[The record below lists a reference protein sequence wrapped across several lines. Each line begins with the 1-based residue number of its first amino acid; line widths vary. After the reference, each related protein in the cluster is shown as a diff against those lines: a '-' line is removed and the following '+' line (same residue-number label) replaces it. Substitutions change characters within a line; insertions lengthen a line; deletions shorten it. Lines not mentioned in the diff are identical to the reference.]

1 MTQGGAAPSDA
12 AVVRILNA
20 DGRPEGAGFLT
31 GHHEVITCA
40 HVVARALGAPSDML
54 TEPPAGRLWID
65 FPLAEPGRRT
75 EVRIGSWTPVR
86 ADGSGDVAVL
96 KLLTDPP
103 AKATVARLVEDA
115 AGPDRRVR
123 TFGFPA
129 GYDDGAW
136 SVGWL
141 RGRTGAGWLQ
151 YDTDPSSE
159 HRVQTGFSGAPVWDV
174 AEGGVVGMVV
184 AADGRPDV
192 RTAYLIPTQTLRESS
207 SALGDTALPACP
219 FRALEPFHERDAGL
233 FHGREEPARR
243 IVDLLGHAPAISLV
257 GPSGCGKS
265 SLLHAGALPALR
277 ARRDREIVLFRP
289 GQLGRSPLAALALA
303 LLPRLEPDL
312 TETARLKELP
322 GLTDLLRAGRMPEV
336 VDRLLARQGWDGLL
350 VVVDQ
355 FEEALIGTDKAEL
368 DALTAALGH
377 ALRPG
382 SRLQVATALRADFLT
397 SALNHPGLA
406 PLLAGDRLFT
416 VGAMSDEELR
426 AAVER
431 PLDHTGVRYEPG
443 LVDRILSDLGSD
455 PGRLPLLEF
464 TLTRLWERQRH
475 GVIGHAAY
483 ESLGRVDDALVT
495 HAEQIWGGALTEE
508 ERLAA
513 RALLVQLV
521 HPGDERVAPTR
532 RTVTRSELPSRQW
545 RIAQRLMTT
554 RLVVPGEEYRTG
566 DGSPVETVELA
577 HETLLTHWTRL
588 RDFFEAD
595 RGFRLWQEDL
605 RRRIAQ
611 WAADGQPRSRLLR
624 GADLRDA
631 RNWHARRP
639 DELLAAEKEYVAAS
653 VRGARRRRTLVV
665 ALVVVLGLV
674 AGGAGLEV
682 RAWQRDAG
690 KDSAAKASRVLVQQS
705 RDAEGMADPTDRG
718 AGYTALLL
726 ALRAYR
732 TQDTGQT
739 RARLGEMYARY
750 GFADV
755 IAPRYTTIN
764 GLLTESPE
772 QPPSSSLTDAGGR
785 VIASRAADG
794 RVVVLKRT
802 DGPGV
807 RRLSAGHDADVTAV
821 SPDGSLVAMART
833 ELLPDTGTV
842 PSTPADPRGL
852 PVRLYDVRTGQT
864 RTLERPRGGDP
875 FPDDVGEVPG
885 FPGLELPELDLHD
898 IPGLTLPTQYARLAF
913 SPDGTVLVGQTGLF
927 GDGGRLVLWDTA
939 GGRIKKT
946 MPGLPEPVD
955 ALWLDAGGKRLI
967 TLTESVGGKSL
978 EVTTSLKVWDLT
990 GTAPHGRELL
1000 GLKESA
1006 GHSVTVDVSPDLTR
1020 AAVAETFV
1028 KGLKAE
1034 QRLAVRELPG
1044 GRVLRQE
1051 RSSQQLPATGVTVSA
1066 GGSRVLVY
1074 SGADIPSF
1082 PSSSPPAPG
1091 GSPGDGPVVAV
1102 APRWTIDLLGSDDG
1116 LSALLYEYP
1125 GVLAVVGRGKG
1136 GPLHRLPAPQ
1146 AGTGATG
1153 KPVGVPSAAE
1163 AKRWMGRLCG
1173 TLGDETLPRA
1183 AEEKL
1188 PPGAYRGAL
1197 CAKKG

>member
-1 MTQGGAAPSDA
+1 M
-12 AVVRILNA
+12 RILNA

-31 GHHEVITCA
+31 GYREVITCA
-40 HVVARALGAPSDML
+40 HVVARAMGAPSDML

-86 ADGSGDVAVL
+86 GDGSGDVAVL
-96 KLLTDPP
+96 RLLTDPP
-103 AKATVARLVEDA
+103 VKATVARLVEDV

-129 GYDDGAW
+129 AYDDGAW

-159 HRVQTGFSGAPVWDV
+159 HHVQTGFSGAPVWDV

-192 RTAYLIPTQTLRESS
+192 RTAYLIPTQTLRENSV
-207 SALGDTALPACP
+207 ALGDTALPACP
-219 FRALEPFHERDAGL
+219 FRALEPFQERDTRL

-243 IVDLLGHAPAISLV
+243 IVDLLGYAPAISLV

-265 SLLHAGALPALR
+265 SLLHAGALPGLR
-277 ARRDREIVLFRP
+277 TRRDREIVLFRP

-303 LLPRLEPDL
+303 LLPRLEPGL
-312 TETARLKELP
+312 TETARLNELP
-322 GLTDLLRAGRMPEV
+322 GLTDLLREGRMPEV
-336 VDRLLARQGWDGLL
+336 VDRLLARQGRDRLL
-350 VVVDQ
+350 VVADQ

-368 DALTAALGH
+368 DALAAALGD

-382 SRLQVATALRADFLT
+382 SRLQVATTLRADFLT
-397 SALNHPGLA
+397 PALNHPGLA
-406 PLLAGDRLFT
+406 PLFGGERLFT

-443 LVDRILSDLGSD
+443 LVERILGDLGSD

-464 TLTRLWERQRH
+464 TLTKLWERQQR

-483 ESLGRVDDALVT
+483 ESLGRVNDALVT
-495 HAEQIWGGALTEE
+495 HAEQIWSGALTEE

-521 HPGDERVAPTR
+521 HPGDDRVAPTR
-532 RTVTRSELPSRQW
+532 RTLTRSELLPGQW

-554 RLVVPGEEYRTG
+554 RLVMPGEEHLIG
-566 DGSPVETVELA
+566 DGSPEETVELA
-577 HETLLTHWTRL
+577 HETLLTHWARL

-605 RRRIAQ
+605 RRRMAQ
-611 WAADGQPRSRLLR
+611 WAADGHPRSRLLR

-631 RNWHARRP
+631 RNWHARRQ
-639 DELLAAEKEYVAAS
+639 DELLAADKEYIEAS
-653 VRGARRRRTLVV
+653 VRGARRRRTLIV

-674 AGGAGLEV
+674 VGAAGLEV
-682 RAWQRDAG
+682 QARERDASN
-690 KDSAAKASRVLVQQS
+690 DSATKASRVLLQQS
-705 RDAEGMADPTDRG
+705 RDAEVLADPTDQG
-718 AGYTALLL
+718 SQYTALLL

-732 TQDTGQT
+732 TRDTEQT
-739 RARLGEMYARY
+739 RVRLGEMYARY

-755 IAPRYTTIN
+755 VAPRYLPTSA
-764 GLLTESPE
+764 LLTEPLGSSA
-772 QPPSSSLTDAGGR
+772 SSSVTDAEGR
-785 VIASRAADG
+785 VIVSRAADG
-794 RVVVLKRT
+794 KVIVLKRA

-807 RRLSAGHDADVTAV
+807 RRLSVGREADVTAV
-821 SPDGSLVAMART
+821 SPDGSLVAMVGT
-833 ELLPDTGTV
+833 PLFPGSGTGL
-842 PSTPADPRGL
+842 SSPADPGGL

-864 RTLERPRGGDP
+864 RALERPRKGDP
-875 FPDDVGEVPG
+875 FPDQAGDVPG
-885 FPGLELPELDLHD
+885 FPGLDLFELELPD
-898 IPGLTLPTQYARLAF
+898 IPGFTVPTQYARLGF

-927 GDGGRLVLWDTA
+927 GDGGRLILWDTA
-939 GGRIKKT
+939 SGRIKKI
-946 MPGLPEPVD
+946 MPGLPESVS

-967 TLTESVGGKSL
+967 TLTEGVQGASSL
-978 EVTTSLKVWDLT
+978 GMTTSLKVWDLT
-990 GTAPHGRELL
+990 GAAPHGRELV
-1000 GLKESA
+1000 GVKGSTA
-1006 GHSVTVDVSPDLTR
+1006 HTVTVDVSPDLTR
-1020 AAVAETFV
+1020 VVVGETFV
-1028 KGLKAE
+1028 KGAKLE
-1034 QRLAVRELPG
+1034 QRLALRELPG
-1044 GRVLRQE
+1044 GRLLRQE
-1051 RSSQQLPATGVTVSA
+1051 RLSQQVLMTGVTVSA
-1066 GGSRVLVY
+1066 DGSRVLAY
-1074 SGADIPSF
+1074 AASDTQASQSPS
-1082 PSSSPPAPG
+1082 PSASG
-1091 GSPGDGPVVAV
+1091 GSPGDGPVTVGS
-1102 APRWTIDLLGSDDG
+1102 RWRIDLLGSGDG
-1116 LSALLYEYP
+1116 LSALLYDYP
-1125 GVLAVVGRGKG
+1125 GVLAVVGSGKG
-1136 GPLHRLPAPQ
+1136 GPLRRLPTRTDRI
-1146 AGTGATG
+1146 GETG
-1153 KPVGVPSAAE
+1153 KPARIPSAAE
-1163 AKRWMGRLCG
+1163 AKRWMAHLCG
-1173 TLGDETLPRA
+1173 SLGDETLPRA

-1197 CAKKG
+1197 CEKG